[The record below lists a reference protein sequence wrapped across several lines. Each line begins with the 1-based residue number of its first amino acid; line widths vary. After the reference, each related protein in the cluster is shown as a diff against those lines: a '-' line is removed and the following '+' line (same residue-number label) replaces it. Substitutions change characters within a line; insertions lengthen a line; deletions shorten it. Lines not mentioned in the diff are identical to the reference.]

1 MKMIRKV
8 QRRTEEAVP
17 EIAQVEG
24 RKRNNEDTKLSA
36 QKKNFYKRKSVKEEE
51 NTECR
56 RWMV

>member
-8 QRRTEEAVP
+8 QRRMEQAVP

-24 RKRNNEDTKLSA
+24 RKRNNEDAKLSA
-36 QKKNFYKRKSVKEEE
+36 QNFFLYKRKSVKEEE